1 MQAMSLGVQW
11 GVLEAGLEAVSFP
24 QQNWDTM
31 GSKERAGLGQGGRNI
46 LESTL

>member
-1 MQAMSLGVQW
+1 MSLGVQW
-11 GVLEAGLEAVSFP
+11 GVLEAGLEVVSFQ

-31 GSKERAGLGQGGRNI
+31 ESKERAGMGRGGRNI